1 MKKIL
6 FIILSFISL
15 CSIAQ
20 NNEYS
25 KLKVFLKEGG
35 LQSLAIDGLAIDH
48 GHHKAGVFVINDFSA
63 SEKALLDELNYEY
76 EVLIKDVTKNYLETR
91 NQTSKLAQE
100 CNSIS
105 GPAYQIPENF
115 TLGSVGGYFTYD
127 EILGHLENMQNL
139 YPDLISLIAPI
150 NDSLTHDGNPL
161 YWVKISDNPEIDE
174 DGEPE
179 LLYTALHHAREPGS
193 VSQLIFYMYYLLENY
208 GSSSQITSI
217 INNAELYFV
226 PIINPDGYLYNEYTD
241 PSGGGMW
248 RKNRRN
254 NNDGSFGVDLNR
266 NYSFHWAED
275 DFGSSPNTNTQTYR
289 GPGPASEPETQM
301 INDFCINHHF
311 ELALNYHAYG
321 GLFIYPWGYADPSL
335 TPDSSSFFAFGQH
348 LTQHNHYTY
357 GTGSETVGYTVNGDS
372 DDWMYGEETVKNK
385 ILTMTPEAGAA
396 FWENTDQIIPTCL
409 ENLFTNIGIAS
420 ILFPYAD
427 VETDAVNVVL
437 DLEGLLNVSLQNI
450 GLQEGVFNL
459 HIETDNPYVTL
470 ETESTATSNLMH
482 LQEELIPLSY
492 TLSDDIPN
500 NTIVELNLVVDNGN
514 YESIYPI
521 TFTYGSENAFWTNDG
536 NSLDEWSTDTWGI
549 SYTDYYSFNGSITDS
564 PNGDYAPNSV
574 NEIFLNDTID
584 LTMQSTAELS
594 FYTKWNIENGW
605 DYAQVSVSTD
615 YGNSWQAMCGL
626 YTKDGNEYQDFGQPI
641 YDGSQNDWV
650 QESIDLDDYIGEFI
664 MLKFSLVSDGYVE
677 EDGFYF
683 DDLKI
688 TGSTEVGLP
697 ELNNNFSIYPNPS
710 NGIINLKLTH
720 RSTGSIQIT
729 NINGQVVLE
738 DFIEKSNSFYFDAS
752 YLDKGVYMIKY
763 QEMNQ
768 IWIKH

>member
-1 MKKIL
+1 MKNIL
-6 FIILSFISL
+6 CIIISL
-15 CSIAQ
+15 ISLSSIAQ
-20 NNEYS
+20 NIEYS

-35 LQSLAIDGLAIDH
+35 LQALANDGVAIDH

-63 SEKALLDELNYEY
+63 DEKALLDEHNYDY
-76 EVLIKDVTKNYLETR
+76 EVLVKDVTQDYLDKR
-91 NQTSKLAQE
+91 HQTSKQIQE

-105 GPAYQIPENF
+105 GPEYQTPENF

-127 EILGHLENMQNL
+127 EILGHLDNMQNL
-139 YPDLISLIAPI
+139 YPNLISLKAPI

-161 YWVKISDNPEIDE
+161 YWVRISDNPELNEE
-174 DGEPE
+174 DEPE
-179 LLYTALHHAREPGS
+179 MLYTALHHAREPGS

-208 GSSSQITSI
+208 GSSNQIASI

-226 PIINPDGYLYNEYTD
+226 PVVNPDGYLHNEYTD

-254 NNDGSFGVDLNR
+254 NNDGTFGVDLNR

-275 DFGSSPNTNTQTYR
+275 DLGSSPNSSTQTYR
-289 GPGPASEPETQM
+289 GPGPASEPETKM
-301 INDFCINHHF
+301 INEFCINHHF
-311 ELALNYHAYG
+311 DLALNYHSYG

-409 ENLFTNIGIAS
+409 DNLFTNIGIAS

-427 VETDAVNVVL
+427 IKTENIAL
-437 DLEGLLNVSLQNI
+437 DLNGQLNVSVQNI
-450 GLQEGVFNL
+450 GLQEGVFSL
-459 HIETDNPYVTL
+459 HLESDNPYVNTIG
-470 ETESTATSNLMH
+470 ENTETSNLAH
-482 LQEELIPLSY
+482 LQEELISLSY
-492 TLSDDIPN
+492 SLYNDIPN
-500 NTIVELNLVVDNGN
+500 NTTIELNLIVDNGD
-514 YESIYPI
+514 YESVYPI
-521 TFTYGSENAFWTNDG
+521 TFTYGTEDAFWTNDG
-536 NSLDEWSTDTWGI
+536 NSLENWTTNTWDI
-549 SYTDYYSFNGSITDS
+549 SYTDYYSANGSITDS
-564 PNGDYAPNSV
+564 PNGDYPANAIHD
-574 NEIFLNDTID
+574 IFLNDTID
-584 LTMQSTAELS
+584 LSTQNSAKLS
-594 FYTKWNIENGW
+594 FYTKWNIESGW
-605 DYAQVSVSTD
+605 DYAQVSISTD
-615 YGNSWQAMCGL
+615 YGNSWQAMCGK
-626 YTKDGNEYQDFGQPI
+626 YTKDGSQYQDFGQPI
-641 YDGSQNDWV
+641 YDGMQNDWV
-650 QESIDLDDYIGEFI
+650 QESIDLSDYLGEFI
-664 MLKFSLVSDGYVE
+664 MLKFTLVSDGYVE

-688 TGSTEVGLP
+688 TGSTELGIH
-697 ELNNNFSIYPNPS
+697 EINNNFNIYPNPS
-710 NGIINLKLTH
+710 NGLINLQLNH
-720 RSTGSIQIT
+720 NSTGSILIT
-729 NINGQVVLE
+729 NVNGQVVLE
-738 DFIEKSNSFYFDAS
+738 DFITKSNSFYFDAS
-752 YLDKGVYMIKY
+752 YLDKGVYIIKH